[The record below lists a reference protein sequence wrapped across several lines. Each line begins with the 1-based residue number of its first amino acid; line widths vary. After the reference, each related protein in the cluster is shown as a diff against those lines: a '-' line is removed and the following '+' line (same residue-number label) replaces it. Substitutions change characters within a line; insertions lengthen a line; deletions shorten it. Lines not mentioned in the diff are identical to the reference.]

1 MSYFLCHAAGIKK
14 GAMKPGICLFFISVP
29 ELHLYFSLLW
39 FNLNKCL
46 VSIDFITD
54 KSSWRFLSIRN
65 QESKVKASSKWI
77 IFSSIPGEEIAGKV
91 TLKHVYE
98 IAKIKSEDPCW
109 ENTPLESICKS
120 IISAAHTCGIEVVRN
135 LDPQEYGEFLEER
148 RRIVQEQED
157 ELLEARQAK
166 LMRVA

>member
-1 MSYFLCHAAGIKK
+1 MVIHKPPMSYFLCHAAGIKK

-65 QESKVKASSKWI
+65 QESKVKASSK
-77 IFSSIPGEEIAGKV
+77 
-91 TLKHVYE
+91 
-98 IAKIKSEDPCW
+98 
-109 ENTPLESICKS
+109 
-120 IISAAHTCGIEVVRN
+120 
-135 LDPQEYGEFLEER
+135 
-148 RRIVQEQED
+148 
-157 ELLEARQAK
+157 
-166 LMRVA
+166 